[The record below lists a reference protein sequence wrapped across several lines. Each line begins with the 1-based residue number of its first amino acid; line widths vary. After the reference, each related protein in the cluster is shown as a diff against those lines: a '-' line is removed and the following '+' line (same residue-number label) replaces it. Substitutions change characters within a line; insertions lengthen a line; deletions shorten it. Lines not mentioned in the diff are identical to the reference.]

1 MRRLVTVT
9 VADSHAGALDDL
21 AGRLAQAG
29 MQVEQVLGVLGV
41 VTGRLED
48 EQLAAI
54 ARLPGVAAVEE
65 QATYGLAPPDAEIQ

>member
-1 MRRLVTVT
+1 MRRHVTVT

-41 VTGRLED
+41 VTGRLDD
-48 EQLAAI
+48 EHFAAV

-65 QATYGLAPPDAEIQ
+65 QAAFGLAPPDAELQ